1 MPPSSK
7 FREPLSFDYAAAVV
21 VVMLFIFVPVAAYV
35 HYRSLYGEFAELK
48 LFFFGGLG
56 MSAAFSLF
64 VGQGQRVLAL
74 VPGLVAGLSGV
85 ALYLY
90 LPAPPLSEAP
100 KAAPSGYLW
109 SIVVLVGAA
118 PGMLLYWLFR
128 RLRGDSDAP

>member
-1 MPPSSK
+1 MLLVLVPIK
-7 FREPLSFDYAAAVV
+7 AYA
-21 VVMLFIFVPVAAYV
+21 

-48 LFFFGGLG
+48 LFVFGGLG

-74 VPGLVAGLSGV
+74 VPGLVGGLSGI

-90 LPAPPLSEAP
+90 LPAPVLSMR
-100 KAAPSGYLW
+100 GGILW
-109 SIVVLVGAA
+109 DIVFLVGTT

-128 RLRGDSDAP
+128 TLRGTAP